1 MDNPPPVPEAPPPI
15 APDSPEARRWI
26 TILHLSAL
34 SGFVIVSLGQ
44 ILGPLIVW
52 LLKKND
58 VPGLDAAGKEVLNF
72 QISWTLWWFLSWGLF
87 AIGWCLI
94 FPILAP
100 MVVLVAWV
108 IFGANGA
115 IKASNGIAYRFPL
128 TIRFFN

>member
-1 MDNPPPVPEAPPPI
+1 MDNPPPIPDTPAPM
-15 APDSPEARRWI
+15 APQSPEARRWI

-34 SGFVIVSLGQ
+34 AGFVFVGLGQ

-58 VPGLDAAGKEVLNF
+58 VPGLEAAGREVLNF
-72 QISWTLWWFLSWGLF
+72 QISWTLWWFLSWGFF

-100 MVVLVAWV
+100 LVVLVAWV
-108 IFGANGA
+108 AFGASGA
-115 IKASNGIAYRFPL
+115 IKASNGNPASFPL
-128 TIRFFN
+128 TIRFF